1 MTKEE
6 LEKEVLTLEKQIEAS
21 KTVSESYQTEL
32 ETAQKQLKDY
42 NKIALPPSVFD
53 EIVDAI
59 ERGID
64 GFDFNDNNNYD
75 TEFSLD
81 YDNRVQ
87 LDSLYLNNSN
97 DLGEMIMER
106 ISEIFTEMETPEDE
120 EQAILNAEDSS
131 YPTGDNRKDL

>member
-21 KTVSESYQTEL
+21 TTVSESYQAEL
-32 ETAQKQLKDY
+32 KVAQKKLQDI